1 MTNKELTPKQQ
12 AFIDEYLIDFNASA
26 AAVRAGYSRDRSY

>member
-1 MTNKELTPKQQ
+1 MAQKELTPKQQ

-26 AAVRAGYSRDRSY
+26 AAVMASRWKP